1 MTLVAG
7 KARVLVIDDEKHQ
20 RDILQMILESEGYDT
35 VTAGN
40 GRQALQAVQSQ
51 PFDLA
56 LTDLKMPDM
65 NGIEVL
71 RDLLKAQPGLC
82 VILMTAHGSIDSAVE
97 AMRQGAFDYLTK
109 PLEREQLL
117 LVLGRALERTRL
129 LRENR
134 MLQEQLRDRFRIDN
148 IVGAHGSMQDVF
160 RVVHKVAASST
171 TVLIY
176 GESGTGKELV
186 ARALHHQSER
196 RDRPFYAVN
205 IAALPESILEA
216 ELFGY
221 EKGAFTGADGR
232 KIGLF
237 EQASGSTLF
246 LDEVGDLKRDLQ
258 VKLLRTL
265 QEREILRVGGTERVK
280 VDARIITATNQDLE
294 RAVAEGRFREDLYY
308 RLNVIPIVLPPLRDR
323 RTDIPQLVDHFLRKY
338 SEGRAPKPVR
348 EDALK
353 TLMAYDWPGNV
364 RQLESVLE
372 RAVLLSE
379 SESLGPEDL
388 PAAVRARIN
397 TTADPIAIEIPD
409 TGIDIEGVERS
420 LILKA
425 LEKAQG
431 NVTRAAR
438 LLGLTRRTLQYRLEK
453 MQGAPNGA
461 AAVRNGADDGEP
473 PATPP
478 TPSHD

>member
-1 MTLVAG
+1 MVAPAT
-7 KARVLVIDDEKHQ
+7 ARILVIDDEKHQ
-20 RDILQMILESEGYDT
+20 RDILQMILDSEGYET

-40 GRQALQAVQSQ
+40 GRQALQAVQAQ
-51 PFDLA
+51 TFDLA

-65 NGIEVL
+65 NGIDVL
-71 RDLLKAQPGLC
+71 RDLIKVQPGLC

-97 AMRQGAFDYLTK
+97 AMRHGAFDYLTK

-129 LRENR
+129 LHENR

-280 VDARIITATNQDLE
+280 VDARIITATNHDLE
-294 RAVAEGRFREDLYY
+294 RAVKEGRFREDLYY
-308 RLNVIPIVLPPLRDR
+308 RLNVIPIVLPPLRER
-323 RTDIPQLVDHFLRKY
+323 RTDIPMLVEHFLRKY

-353 TLMAYDWPGNV
+353 TLIGYDWPGNV

-379 SESLGPEDL
+379 GDSLGPEDL
-388 PAAVRARIN
+388 PATVRARIN
-397 TTADPIAIEIPD
+397 TTADPIAIEIPES
-409 TGIDIEGVERS
+409 GIDIEGVERS

-425 LEKAQG
+425 LDKAQG

-461 AAVRNGADDGEP
+461 AGVRNGAEDGDP
-473 PATPP
+473 PP
-478 TPSHD
+478 TPPAPSHD